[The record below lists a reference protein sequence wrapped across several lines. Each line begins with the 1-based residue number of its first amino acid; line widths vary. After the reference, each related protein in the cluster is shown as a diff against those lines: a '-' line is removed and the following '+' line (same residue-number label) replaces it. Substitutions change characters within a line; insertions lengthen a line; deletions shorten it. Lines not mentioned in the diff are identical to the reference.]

1 MKKFIVTISAF
12 LFLFLFGFSQFCSAS
27 VWDKETVISPPVGV
41 DVLPGAGFETED
53 IKEYSI
59 FSKIIPFAIDYAVKG
74 AMALSVMVLIFGGY
88 QFMTA
93 YGAPEKYELA
103 RKTVTYAIIGLI
115 ISLTAYGIIA
125 IITSIKLA

>member
-1 MKKFIVTISAF
+1 MKKIAIKISAF
-12 LFLFLFGFSQFCSAS
+12 LFLFMLFTSQVSFAS

-59 FSKIIPFAIDYAVKG
+59 FSKIIPFVIDYAVK
-74 AMALSVMVLIFGGY
+74 AAIALSVIMLIFGGY

-93 YGAPEKYELA
+93 YGATEKQDNA
-103 RKTVTYAIIGLI
+103 RRTITYAIIGLVI
-115 ISLTAYGIIA
+115 ALTAYGIIA

>member
-41 DVLPGAGFETED
+41 DVLPSPDVVTN